1 MLEKI
6 TNIIENSQSFGIL
19 IDQNSEDCEFLLK
32 EVLKKTILKNET
44 PVLDLPKACL
54 PEGKVQN
61 ELQEKWSTISKPS
74 PIIEFPKKTLI
85 KLPKDKYGIK
95 EVSYKTQDGNLALV
109 LTANTE
115 NILIEDISLEKLP
128 PETEVVFCFFD
139 EENKINQFKNS
150 IQIPNNEKIIFITSK
165 TRTQTEKVFD
175 IIKIFNPKILND
187 SEISTLLFAALV
199 TETNNFSERKTKE
212 VLSLGGLLLEKGV
225 DKEKISEIIKKE
237 NSLFFNQI
245 FGRAMART
253 YTDQELAISWSFLNN
268 KDFQKTNN
276 ISITP
281 QKIYKIIK
289 KISYSINPQKLNI
302 LIWQTINGV
311 ECMIADPKNL
321 HRPKLLT
328 LAEKIGTNLNS
339 RYFTTGPFKNFSEA
353 EIYLKN
359 TIREIEGE

>member
-1 MLEKI
+1 
-6 TNIIENSQSFGIL
+6 
-19 IDQNSEDCEFLLK
+19 
-32 EVLKKTILKNET
+32 
-44 PVLDLPKACL
+44 
-54 PEGKVQN
+54 
-61 ELQEKWSTISKPS
+61 
-74 PIIEFPKKTLI
+74 
-85 KLPKDKYGIK
+85 
-95 EVSYKTQDGNLALV
+95 
-109 LTANTE
+109 
-115 NILIEDISLEKLP
+115 
-128 PETEVVFCFFD
+128 
-139 EENKINQFKNS
+139 
-150 IQIPNNEKIIFITSK
+150 
-165 TRTQTEKVFD
+165 
-175 IIKIFNPKILND
+175 
-187 SEISTLLFAALV
+187 
-199 TETNNFSERKTKE
+199 
-212 VLSLGGLLLEKGV
+212 
-225 DKEKISEIIKKE
+225 
-237 NSLFFNQI
+237 
-245 FGRAMART
+245 MART